1 MKGEFNFRCKFS
13 SRDVSKVSEWLK
25 ESNKF
30 SPREFTRETRT
41 LDEMSHWKAIEFR
54 HILLYFGLVVLKGI
68 LQPEMYEHFIYLFC
82 AIRIAS
88 CETLVSNDKMRL
100 IAKKLLLDYVEM
112 YIDIYGLDSINSN
125 VHNLCHLMD
134 DVERFGGLR
143 NISAYPFESAL
154 YQIKRKLK
162 TGAKPLAQIRNRIIE
177 LYSCQVEDRSN
188 QTVYP
193 ILYGLRTEKTPSG
206 ESCYVQLRFKTF
218 MLGANVK
225 DRWLLTKNGSVV
237 SMNYAIQNDNGKF
250 IVGQPIKNLND
261 SFIKPF
267 ASHYLDIYTGE
278 LDFVDSKR
286 YDIEDIKCKMV
297 GLKNHDSLY
306 TFIPLLHTF

>member
-13 SRDVSKVSEWLK
+13 SADVNKVSEWLK

-30 SPREFTRETRT
+30 SPREFTRETRS
-41 LDEMSHWKAIEFR
+41 LNEMSHWKAIEFR
-54 HILLYFGLVVLKGI
+54 DILLYFGLVVLKGV

-82 AIRIAS
+82 AIRIVS
-88 CETLVSNDKMRL
+88 CELVSNDKIRL
-100 IAKKLLLDYVEM
+100 IARKLLSDYVEM

-154 YQIKRKLK
+154 YRIKRRLK

-177 LYSCQVEDRSN
+177 MYSCQVEDRSN
-188 QTVYP
+188 QNVYP
-193 ILYGLRTEKTPSG
+193 ILKGLSIEKTPSG
-206 ESCYVQLRFKTF
+206 DLCYGQLRFKTF
-218 MLGANVK
+218 VLASNVK
-225 DRWLLTKNGSVV
+225 DRWFLTKDGSVV
-237 SMNYAIQNDNGKF
+237 SMNYALQNDSGMF

-261 SFIKPF
+261 FFTKPF
-267 ASHYLDIYTGE
+267 ASRYLDVYTGKLE
-278 LDFVDSKR
+278 FIDSKR
-286 YDIEDIKCKMV
+286 YNIDDIKCKIV
-297 GLKNHDSLY
+297 GLKNHDSSY
-306 TFIPLLHTF
+306 TFIPLLHTS